1 MAISSQSEFKA
12 ILEKIWLSAHALEAS
27 QELQE
32 GILLEQFYENQYV
45 VSARK
50 TADSWDI
57 QEGPASRARI
67 MRIFYYGDGCDKLAA
82 AGDLQAFGQSVQD
95 VIAERKMVFIPLR
108 PPEKLIEAGFSR
120 FGERLGLPGK

>member
-1 MAISSQSEFKA
+1 MAISSQNDFKET
-12 ILEKIWLSAHALEAS
+12 LQKIWLSSHALEAS
-27 QELQE
+27 QDLLE

-50 TADSWDI
+50 TIDGWDI

-67 MRIFYYGDGCDKLAA
+67 MRIFYYGDGCEKLARA
-82 AGDLQAFGQSVQD
+82 NDLQTFGQAVQE

-108 PPEKLIEAGFSR
+108 PPEKLVEAGFSK
-120 FGERLGLPGK
+120 FAERLGLPGK